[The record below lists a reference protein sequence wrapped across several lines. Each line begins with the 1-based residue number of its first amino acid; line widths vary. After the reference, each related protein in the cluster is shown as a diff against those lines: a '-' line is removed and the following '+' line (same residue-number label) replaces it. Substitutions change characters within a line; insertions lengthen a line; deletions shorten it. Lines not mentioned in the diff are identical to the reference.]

1 MVGLRGNPQEPTQ
14 TGEPNTKR
22 TATTVA
28 EPFRATRDPRARR
41 LFTKRENSPHA
52 EVFFREITTGWP
64 DFTPLRLIRTW
75 PDFTPLLTEHNDG
88 KNGCLIHLLVSSV
101 VVEAKIF
108 DRLITSMTSQH
119 EAVYFMVCSNPN
131 RESVCRCHR

>member
-22 TATTVA
+22 TTTTVA

-52 EVFFREITTGWP
+52 EGFSEKSQP
-64 DFTPLRLIRTW
+64 DGLILLRC
-75 PDFTPLLTEHNDG
+75 D
-88 KNGCLIHLLVSSV
+88 
-101 VVEAKIF
+101 
-108 DRLITSMTSQH
+108 
-119 EAVYFMVCSNPN
+119 
-131 RESVCRCHR
+131 